1 MNIQIKA
8 TNISLDEPLK
18 VWVNDKFFELKK
30 LLVPFESQGEKR
42 ELTQL
47 FVEIGKIS
55 RHHNKGDVYRAE
67 AQIHLPRKSLRS
79 VSTSIDLRTAIVE
92 TRDELG
98 REIRKYRGKRVV
110 RARKW
115 ARDVKEKFLR

>member
-1 MNIQIKA
+1 MNINIKT

-18 VWVNDKFFELKK
+18 IWVDEKFFELKK
-30 LLVPFESQGEKR
+30 LLIPFENKGEKR

-55 RHHNKGDVYRAE
+55 KHHNKGEVFRAE
-67 AQIHLPRKSLRS
+67 AQIRLPKKSLRAE
-79 VSTSIDLRTAIVE
+79 STSIDLRTAIVN
-92 TRDELG
+92 TRDELA

-115 ARDVKEKFLR
+115 AIEVKQKFLR